1 MVAKLE
7 AIEIALMISNP
18 RMLRPMVFP
27 DVAMEILLPVKEVLA
42 SRWLNNKGIIKFY
55 GVNRYFLVA

>member
-1 MVAKLE
+1 
-7 AIEIALMISNP
+7 
-18 RMLRPMVFP
+18 MLRPMVFP

-55 GVNRYFLVA
+55 GVNRYFPVA